1 MHSPTT
7 SLVAALAG
15 ALLALS
21 VQQPTSGDPVRP
33 CHQNPELVG
42 SCYTVRGRLGVYN
55 GSMIFRIW
63 VVGTDRIL
71 GVTERRSPFCRL
83 PSYLENA
90 VRPDSNVFA
99 NFVVCP
105 LAADKPE
112 EMREV
117 CVDTAYNIAVRSSH
131 R

>member
-1 MHSPTT
+1 VHPRTT
-7 SLVAALAG
+7 SRMAALVG
-15 ALLALS
+15 ALLASS
-21 VQQPTSGDPVRP
+21 VQQPTSANPVRP

-71 GVTERRSPFCRL
+71 GVTERRSLFCRL
-83 PSYLENA
+83 PSYLEDA
-90 VRPDSNVFA
+90 VRPDSNVLA
-99 NFVVCP
+99 DFVVCP
-105 LAADKPE
+105 LTADKPGW
-112 EMREV
+112 MREV